1 MPAYVLEQT
10 ETVLCEHCG
19 SLRNPSNFQG
29 TNAAFPIMNSGVDLD
44 HPILSVT
51 AIRVEADLVVKRL
64 KASVQPSV
72 MAGDH
77 PVRTR

>member
-1 MPAYVLEQT
+1 
-10 ETVLCEHCG
+10 
-19 SLRNPSNFQG
+19 
-29 TNAAFPIMNSGVDLD
+29 MNSGVDLD